1 MATMSEKTQ
10 KAEQETAQLEL
21 LFAYGTLQDAE
32 LQRILFGA
40 PCRMRKAALLGWTLH
55 VAPEGWLFIK
65 PDPAGSVSGS
75 LLELDA
81 EALRAADLWEET
93 PTLYQRE
100 KVMVRLEDGGKLPAW
115 AYTRRTAEGVPH
127 SGCALSL
134 FEREEMLAAVRRSI
148 LT

>member
-1 MATMSEKTQ
+1 MMRKT
-10 KAEQETAQLEL
+10 AAGGGL

-40 PCRMRKAALLGWTLH
+40 PCRMRKAALPGWTLH

-81 EALRAADLWEET
+81 EALRTADLWEEI

-100 KVMVRLEDGGKLPAW
+100 KVAVRLADGGELEAW

-127 SGCALSL
+127 SGGALSL
-134 FEREEMLAAVRRSI
+134 LRREDMLAALRRSV
-148 LT
+148 LN

>member
-1 MATMSEKTQ
+1 MRKT
-10 KAEQETAQLEL
+10 AAGGGL

-40 PCRMRKAALLGWTLH
+40 PCRMRKAALPGWTLH

-81 EALRAADLWEET
+81 EALRTADLWEEI

-100 KVMVRLEDGGKLPAW
+100 KIAVRLADGGGLEAW

-127 SGCALSL
+127 SGGVLSL
-134 FEREEMLAAVRRSI
+134 LRREDMLAALRRSV
-148 LT
+148 LN